1 MNLPFFIARR
11 YLLHQKGNFSSFIIK
26 LAIFATALSV
36 AVMVVA
42 LAFINGF
49 KYEIREKLFSFWGHV
64 HITEFN
70 PNTAN
75 LISTAPIRFDENLA
89 TRLKALPEIKYI
101 IPYAVRPA
109 ILQANKTMEG
119 IKLKGITSAY
129 HLPSQIDFQG
139 KEIDFSDTAYSKEI
153 LLSQT
158 TANRLNIEAGD
169 DLLLYFLDPGS
180 ITPRIRKVT
189 VTGLF
194 HTGMDEV
201 DREFGVCDIR
211 LLQRINNWQPDNING
226 YQIDLTDER
235 LSDTIANLVFKNYIE
250 APLTTS
256 TMREIYP
263 NVFDWLQLQDINAQ
277 IVLIIMAVV
286 AVINLAVALLILIV
300 EQART
305 VGLLKA
311 LGMNDGSQRKMFLYY
326 ATLIAFAGI
335 LLGNII
341 GLGFCYLQ
349 QQTGFL
355 QLSEATY
362 YMSQVP
368 VRINWWY
375 VLLIDAATLV
385 ICILCMWLPSLYIR
399 RIQPARVLQFK

>member
-1 MNLPFFIARR
+1 
-11 YLLHQKGNFSSFIIK
+11 
-26 LAIFATALSV
+26 
-36 AVMVVA
+36 MVIA

-75 LISTAPIRFDENLA
+75 LISTAPIIIDEGLIK
-89 TRLKALPEIKYI
+89 RLQAIPEIEQV

-109 ILQANKTMEG
+109 ILQANETMEG
-119 IKLKGITSAY
+119 IKLKGITPSY
-129 HLPSQIDFQG
+129 HLPSQVGFQG
-139 KEIDFSDTAYSKEI
+139 KEISFSDSAYSKEI

-158 TANRLNIEAGD
+158 SANRLQVQAGD

-189 VTGLF
+189 VAGLF

-211 LLQRINNWQPDNING
+211 LLQRINNWQPENING
-226 YQIDLTDER
+226 YQIDLHDVQ
-235 LSDTIANLVFKNYIE
+235 LSDTIANLVFDNYIE

-263 NVFDWLQLQDINAQ
+263 SVFDWLQLQDINAQ

-286 AVINLAVALLILIV
+286 AVINLSVALLILII

-305 VGLLKA
+305 VGLLNA
-311 LGMNDGSQRKMFLYY
+311 LGMQHRKVRSIFIFY

-335 LLGNII
+335 ILGNII
-341 GLGFCYLQ
+341 GLGFCFLQ
-349 QQTGFL
+349 EQTGFL
-355 QLSEATY
+355 KLSEATY

-368 VRINWWY
+368 VQINGWH
-375 VLLIDAATLV
+375 VLIVNLATLV
-385 ICILCMWLPSLYIR
+385 ICVLCMWLPALYIR